1 MIVTA
6 PTTAR
11 TRAAAPSAFV
21 APSPGVAFA
30 HALVEVE
37 HARDGVLAGQFDQLP
52 TIDAAIAHATEG
64 FALLA
69 PDAAFDPARK
79 QAQGALR
86 ELQGARYH
94 VDNLDR
100 GTTDVTLH
108 QHLAVEWLG
117 QARGYLTEIAATL
130 A

>member
-6 PTTAR
+6 PTTFR
-11 TRAAAPSAFV
+11 TTAAAPSAPV
-21 APSPGVAFA
+21 APDPGIEFA

-37 HARDGVLAGQFDQLP
+37 HARSGVLAGEFDQLP
-52 TIDAAIAHATEG
+52 TIDAAVAHVTEG
-64 FALLA
+64 FALLG
-69 PDAAFDPARK
+69 PDASFDPARK

-117 QARGYLTEIAATL
+117 QARGYLNEIAASL